1 MNDEIAALVAAAA
14 RLPAA
19 ERHELI
25 EAIAD
30 TLADEACEPLSLE
43 LKAELKRRVAESDA
57 GIGETVPWET
67 VLAEAFARVPHGDQ
81 LDRLI
86 ESDPAV
92 MLGKPVIRG
101 TRITVELILR
111 KLGAGETMEQIIESH
126 PRLTSEQIRAALA
139 YAAESLACSVALAE
153 DWDRK
158 LEADIREGRL
168 DGLAKEALKD
178 LREGRCTERPGQPE
192 SPVRDD
198 KTEPT

>member
-1 MNDEIAALVAAAA
+1 MPAATVAHNDKVEPTEGRTMNDEIAALVAAAA

-19 ERHELI
+19 ERRELI

-30 TLADEACEPLSLE
+30 TL
-43 LKAELKRRVAESDA
+43 
-57 GIGETVPWET
+57 T
-67 VLAEAFARVPHGDQ
+67 RVPHGDQ

-111 KLGAGETMEQIIESH
+111 KLGAGETMKQIIESH
-126 PRLTSEQIRAALA
+126 PRLTSEQIQAALA

-158 LEADIREGRL
+158 FEADIREGRL
-168 DGLAKEALKD
+168 DSLANEALED
-178 LREGRCTERPGQPE
+178 LREGLCTDLPGQPKMTRNRQPE
-192 SPVRDD
+192 TP
-198 KTEPT
+198 

>member
-19 ERHELI
+19 ERRELM

-30 TLADEACEPLSLE
+30 TLADEACGPLSPE
-43 LKAELKRRVAESDA
+43 LKAELERRVAESDA

-67 VLAEAFARVPHGDQ
+67 VLAESLARMPHGDH

-126 PRLTSEQIRAALA
+126 PRLTCEQIRAALA

-158 LEADIREGRL
+158 FEADIREGRI
-168 DGLAKEALKD
+168 
-178 LREGRCTERPGQPE
+178 
-192 SPVRDD
+192 
-198 KTEPT
+198 EP